1 MVAENPTL
9 VPEITVWKAA
19 VIKIIHAAEEVVGDM
34 ATVEAIVEVNINI
47 CGTVG
52 KNGSHKIML
61 KYHVCTD
68 IDINQYT

>member
-19 VIKIIHAAEEVVGDM
+19 EIKTIHAAVEVGDL

-47 CGTVG
+47 FGSVG
-52 KNGSHKIML
+52 KNGSHIL
-61 KYHVCTD
+61 LRL
-68 IDINQYT
+68 